1 MFSLF
6 VDVCKKGIDSFISI
20 KKDEQEDRLRV
31 AQILLDISELLND
44 TAEKLSLDFYPYN
57 NCIIMERLS
66 SELKNK
72 IEPYMTDEQS
82 DILEICLRD
91 VVQIEKE
98 FANRKDPDTI
108 PSIQRASGEFQ
119 AMSILLRF

>member
-6 VDVCKKGIDSFISI
+6 VDVCKKGIEMFVSY
-20 KKDEQEDRLRV
+20 KKNEQEDRLRV
-31 AQILLDISELLND
+31 AEILLDISKILDD
-44 TAEKLSLDFYPYN
+44 TADKLSQDFYPHN

-72 IEPYMTDEQS
+72 IKPFMTDEQS
-82 DILEICLRD
+82 DILELCLKD
-91 VVQIEKE
+91 VVFLEKQ

-108 PSIQRASGEFQ
+108 PSIRSASGEFQ